1 MFILNKTSS
10 KMYFGSDCK
19 PEIKSKK
26 MNHGTVH
33 ITEVL
38 FIEFHYHM
46 SVHLKVQSQC
56 KLKLMTHAK

>member
-1 MFILNKTSS
+1 
-10 KMYFGSDCK
+10 MYFGSECK